1 MFITALWPPWSSS
14 QFHVVC
20 VIYMTKST
28 VAVMEKSHHHLGLFV
43 CLFVSGGT
51 FMFHIL
57 ATKLYELAI

>member
-43 CLFVSGGT
+43 CLFVCIWRNIHVSY
-51 FMFHIL
+51 FDNQAL
-57 ATKLYELAI
+57 